1 MGFSLFDF
9 YGSKLSVKMVYD
21 GLVVFEVSPI
31 FGPYSSN
38 SCPWQVSMGLS
49 ATV

>member
-9 YGSKLSVKMVYD
+9 YDSKLSVEMVYN
-21 GLVVFEVSPI
+21 GFGGFGFSPI